1 VGRNRR
7 VDETVTQ
14 DVDSGFAELVPD
26 PDVPDAWTLCVNG
39 TPQSHVDLADPAR
52 IEFEYVRRLV
62 HVTDLAAPPG
72 SPLRAM
78 HLGGGALTLPRYIA
92 TTRPRSAQ
100 QVVEVDAA
108 LIALVRARLPLDRT
122 WRLRIRHGDA
132 RAVLAK
138 APEGMFDLVVTDV
151 FAGARTPA
159 HLTSVEFVSSVAR
172 ALRPGGVYAANI
184 ADGGQLAFARAQVA
198 TVRAVFSQV
207 CVLAEPTV
215 LRGRRFGNFILV
227 GSLAELP
234 LDDLTRLIA
243 GDVFPGR
250 VVHGD
255 ALVRFVGGARP
266 VTDATATQSPLPP
279 KGTWGLPV

>member
-1 VGRNRR
+1 MGRNRR

-14 DVDSGFAELVPD
+14 EVDSGFAELVPD

-39 TPQSHVDLADPAR
+39 TPQSHVDLGDPAR

-108 LIALVRARLPLDRT
+108 LISLVRARLPLDRA

-132 RAVLAK
+132 RTVLAK

-159 HLTSVEFVSSVAR
+159 HLTSVEFVSSGAR

-198 TVRAVFSQV
+198 TVRAVFSHV

-215 LRGRRFGNFILV
+215 LRGRRFGNFVLV
-227 GSLAELP
+227 GSSAELP
-234 LDDLTRLIA
+234 LDDLTRLVA

-250 VVHGD
+250 VLSGD
-255 ALVRFVGGARP
+255 ALVRFAGGAPP
-266 VTDATATQSPLPP
+266 VTDTTATQSPMPP